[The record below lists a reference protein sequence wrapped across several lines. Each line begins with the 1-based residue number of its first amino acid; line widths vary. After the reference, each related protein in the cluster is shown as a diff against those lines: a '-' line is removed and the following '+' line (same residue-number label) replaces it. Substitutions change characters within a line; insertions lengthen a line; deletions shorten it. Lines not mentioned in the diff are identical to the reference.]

1 LYMFKY
7 HLKIF
12 WRNLLRFKLHLTINI
27 IGFAIGISSFILIL
41 LYVYNELTVDKFQK
55 NLNRIY
61 KITLGDNFHTM
72 APFATILKDK
82 IPEIEKIVRLDF
94 HMGGGKSPLL
104 RIIKGNET
112 KTVRIKDIIYADST
126 FFDVFSFRIILGNAK
141 TSLKEPNSI
150 ILTESTSR
158 KIFGNDNPVGKTIEY
173 IGTNEN
179 PRLNYTVSAI
189 IEDIPDNSS
198 LKFNG
203 IVSFNTLKSIKP
215 GGVDV
220 DEDFGNWIYD
230 TYVLTNS
237 SGSIDELT
245 GKTNGIWL
253 DYILKMRNIQPG
265 SESSKEYIS
274 GFVPLKDVTFYK
286 NNKIKFIY
294 LILFVGII
302 IIIIAIINFINLSI
316 SKASLRTK
324 EIGLRKVAG
333 SGRYELIKQFISESV
348 ILTFIAAFLALLV
361 VSFLAPLF
369 NEITG
374 KPISFK
380 LSQYPAGILLFISG
394 TIIIGILAGIYPA
407 LFLSSH
413 KPVDVFKNIRTGG
426 NKISSIIKSL
436 IVFQFVISIAL
447 IISTVTI
454 FRQINYMKTGDM
466 GFEKEN
472 IITCQLTQNIRN
484 KYDAFKQKLLQN
496 PDVIGV
502 AASSGEWL
510 SEQFHIGF
518 TNEVNGSEKSYF
530 AMAVDPD
537 FVNTIGLKV
546 LKGRNFSWDLE
557 TDKYKT
563 VILNETAVK
572 NFGLDNPLDF
582 EMDLFDFKAKVVG
595 VVKDF
600 HNESFQK
607 NINSLLLWYV
617 PGYSYYLSIKVNSSN
632 IRETIRYISKQWEE
646 FSPDIPFEFYFLDE
660 KYNALYMDEDKFSM
674 VISYFSIIAILIACL
689 GLFGVVSFSADKR
702 TKEIGIRK
710 INGAN
715 IPEILFL
722 LNRDFIIQVLIA
734 CLIAIPVAWYAI
746 YRWLENFAFRTEI
759 SWWIFA
765 LAGLIALIIALA
777 TVSWQTWRAAT
788 RNPVEALRYE

>member
-1 LYMFKY
+1 MFKY

-220 DEDFGNWIYD
+220 DEDFGNWTYD

>member
-220 DEDFGNWIYD
+220 DEDFGNWTYD

>member
-1 LYMFKY
+1 MYMFKY

-220 DEDFGNWIYD
+220 DEDFGNWTYD